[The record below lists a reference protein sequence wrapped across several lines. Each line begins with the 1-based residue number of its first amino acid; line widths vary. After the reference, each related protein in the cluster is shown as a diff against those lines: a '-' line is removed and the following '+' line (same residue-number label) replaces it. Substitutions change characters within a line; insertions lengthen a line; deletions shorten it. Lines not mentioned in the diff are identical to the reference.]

1 MKKLNLQANIA
12 KSILSIVILLLIG
25 CDTRDDIK
33 NDQDQIMN
41 NKQFGSQ
48 GSDRKAARVDSIAI
62 ERCRKQLHRAT
73 DQDDL
78 IQQMYYTALRDNCLY
93 AMDLEELQKIWD
105 IPVLKGGDAYP
116 SSSRLGIWVNKTDNF
131 TIYPISTNFYTKYEQ
146 SIKPK
151 SMFIDNNFPSFLPRP
166 IVIDKT
172 EERLN
177 SEPLTDGVILD
188 YDYKSSEFAQPG
200 FIQAGFRYIWKR
212 GFREMEAI
220 NLYGSIIRIEFNSSE

>member
-25 CDTRDDIK
+25 CDTQNDIK
-33 NDQDQIMN
+33 NNPDQVMS

-48 GSDRKAARVDSIAI
+48 GSDRKAARADSIAI

-73 DQDDL
+73 NQDDL
-78 IQQMYYTALRDNCLY
+78 IQQMYYTALRDDCLY

-105 IPVLKGGDAYP
+105 IPVLKGWDAYP

-131 TIYPISTNFYTKYEQ
+131 TIYPILTNSYTEYEQ
-146 SIKPK
+146 NVKPK

-177 SEPLTDGVILD
+177 SEPLTDGLILD
-188 YDYKSSEFAQPG
+188 YDRKSRQFAQQG

>member
-1 MKKLNLQANIA
+1 MKKLNLQANLA

-78 IQQMYYTALRDNCLY
+78 IQQMYYTALRDDCLY

-105 IPVLKGGDAYP
+105 IPVLEGWDTYP
-116 SSSRLGIWVNKTDNF
+116 SSSRLGIWVNKTNNF
-131 TIYPISTNFYTKYEQ
+131 TIYPILTNSYTEYEPN
-146 SIKPK
+146 IKPK
-151 SMFIDNNFPSFLPRP
+151 SMFIDKNFPSFLPRP

-177 SEPLTDGVILD
+177 SEPLTDGLILD
-188 YDYKSSEFAQPG
+188 YDRKSRQFAQQG

-220 NLYGSIIRIEFNSSE
+220 NLYGSIIKIEFNSSE

>member
-1 MKKLNLQANIA
+1 MKKLNLQANLT

-25 CDTRDDIK
+25 CDTRDDIT

-105 IPVLKGGDAYP
+105 IPVLEGWDAYP
-116 SSSRLGIWVNKTDNF
+116 SSSRLGIWVNKTNNF
-131 TIYPISTNFYTKYEQ
+131 TIYPILTNSYTEYEPN
-146 SIKPK
+146 IKPK
-151 SMFIDNNFPSFLPRP
+151 SMFIDNNFPSFLPRS
-166 IVIDKT
+166 IIIDKT

>member
-33 NDQDQIMN
+33 NNPDQVMS
-41 NKQFGSQ
+41 NKQFDPQ
-48 GSDRKAARVDSIAI
+48 GSDRKAARADSIAI

-78 IQQMYYTALRDNCLY
+78 IQQMYYTALRDDCLY

-105 IPVLKGGDAYP
+105 IPVLEGWDTYP

-131 TIYPISTNFYTKYEQ
+131 TIYPILTNSYTEYEQ
-146 SIKPK
+146 NVKPK

-166 IVIDKT
+166 IIIDKT

-200 FIQAGFRYIWKR
+200 FVQAGFRYIWKR
-212 GFREMEAI
+212 GFRKMKTV
-220 NLYGSIIRIEFNSSE
+220 NLYGSIIKIKFSTR

>member
-25 CDTRDDIK
+25 C
-33 NDQDQIMN
+33 NMQDGVKDNQEQVVDN
-41 NKQFGSQ
+41 NQFSSQ
-48 GSDRKAARVDSIAI
+48 SSDREAARADSIAI

-78 IQQMYYTALRDNCLY
+78 IQQMYYTALRDDCLY

-131 TIYPISTNFYTKYEQ
+131 TIYPILTNSYTEYEQ
-146 SIKPK
+146 NVKPK

-172 EERLN
+172 EEMLN
-177 SEPLTDGVILD
+177 SEPLTDGVID
-188 YDYKSSEFAQPG
+188 YDYKSNKFTQPG

-212 GFREMEAI
+212 GNREMEAV
-220 NLYGSIIRIEFNSSE
+220 NLYGSIIKIKFSTR

>member
-1 MKKLNLQANIA
+1 MKKLNLQANLA

-25 CDTRDDIK
+25 CDTQNDIK
-33 NDQDQIMN
+33 NDPDQVMS

-48 GSDRKAARVDSIAI
+48 GSDRKTARADSIAI

-78 IQQMYYTALRDNCLY
+78 IQQMYYTALRDDCLY

-105 IPVLKGGDAYP
+105 IPVLKGWDAYP
-116 SSSRLGIWVNKTDNF
+116 SSSRLGIWVNKTNNF
-131 TIYPISTNFYTKYEQ
+131 TIYPILTNSYTEYEPN
-146 SIKPK
+146 IKPK
-151 SMFIDNNFPSFLPRP
+151 SMFIDNNFPSFLPRS
-166 IVIDKT
+166 IIIDKT

>member
-1 MKKLNLQANIA
+1 MKKLNLQANLA

-105 IPVLKGGDAYP
+105 IPVLEGWDAYP

-131 TIYPISTNFYTKYEQ
+131 TIYPILTNSYTEYEQ
-146 SIKPK
+146 NVKPK
-151 SMFIDNNFPSFLPRP
+151 SMFIDNNFPSFLPRS
-166 IVIDKT
+166 IIIDKT

>member
-1 MKKLNLQANIA
+1 
-12 KSILSIVILLLIG
+12 
-25 CDTRDDIK
+25 
-33 NDQDQIMN
+33 
-41 NKQFGSQ
+41 
-48 GSDRKAARVDSIAI
+48 
-62 ERCRKQLHRAT
+62 
-73 DQDDL
+73 
-78 IQQMYYTALRDNCLY
+78 MYYTALRDDCLY

-116 SSSRLGIWVNKTDNF
+116 SSSRLGIWVNKIDNF
-131 TIYPISTNFYTKYEQ
+131 TIYPILTNSYTEYEQ
-146 SIKPK
+146 NVKPK

-212 GFREMEAI
+212 GFRGMEAI

>member
-1 MKKLNLQANIA
+1 MKKLNLQANLA

-33 NDQDQIMN
+33 NNPDQVMS

-48 GSDRKAARVDSIAI
+48 GSDRKAARADSIAI

-131 TIYPISTNFYTKYEQ
+131 TIYPILTNSYTEYEQ
-146 SIKPK
+146 NVKPK

-172 EERLN
+172 EEMLN
-177 SEPLTDGVILD
+177 SEPLTDGVID

>member
-1 MKKLNLQANIA
+1 MKKLNLQDNVY
-12 KSILSIVILLLIG
+12 KSITNMVILLLIG
-25 CDTRDDIK
+25 C
-33 NDQDQIMN
+33 NMQDGVKDNQEQVMSN
-41 NKQFGSQ
+41 NQFSPQ
-48 GSDRKAARVDSIAI
+48 DSDRKAARADSIAI

-78 IQQMYYTALRDNCLY
+78 IQQMYYTALRDDCLY

-131 TIYPISTNFYTKYEQ
+131 TIYPILTNSYTEYEQ
-146 SIKPK
+146 NVKPK

-172 EERLN
+172 EEMLN
-177 SEPLTDGVILD
+177 SEPLTDGVID
-188 YDYKSSEFAQPG
+188 YDYKSSKFTQPG

-212 GFREMEAI
+212 GNREMEAI
-220 NLYGSIIRIEFNSSE
+220 NLYGSIIRIEFNTI

>member
-1 MKKLNLQANIA
+1 MKKLKLQANIA
-12 KSILSIVILLLIG
+12 KSILSIIILLLIG

-33 NDQDQIMN
+33 NNPDQVMS
-41 NKQFGSQ
+41 NKQFGSR

-131 TIYPISTNFYTKYEQ
+131 TIYPILTNSYTEYEQ
-146 SIKPK
+146 NVKPK

-172 EERLN
+172 EEMLN
-177 SEPLTDGVILD
+177 SEPLTDGVID

>member
-25 CDTRDDIK
+25 C
-33 NDQDQIMN
+33 NMQDGVKDNQEQVVDN
-41 NKQFGSQ
+41 NQFSPQ
-48 GSDRKAARVDSIAI
+48 DSDRKAARADSIAI

-78 IQQMYYTALRDNCLY
+78 IQQMYYTALRDDCLY
-93 AMDLEELQKIWD
+93 SMDLEELQKIWD
-105 IPVLKGGDAYP
+105 IPVLEGWDAYP

-177 SEPLTDGVILD
+177 SQPPTDGVILD

-212 GFREMEAI
+212 GNREMEAV
-220 NLYGSIIRIEFNSSE
+220 NLYGSIIKIKFSTR

>member
-1 MKKLNLQANIA
+1 M
-12 KSILSIVILLLIG
+12 
-25 CDTRDDIK
+25 
-33 NDQDQIMN
+33 
-41 NKQFGSQ
+41 
-48 GSDRKAARVDSIAI
+48 
-62 ERCRKQLHRAT
+62 HRAT

-78 IQQMYYTALRDNCLY
+78 IQQMYYTALRDDCLY
-93 AMDLEELQKIWD
+93 SMDLEELQKIWD

-131 TIYPISTNFYTKYEQ
+131 TIYPILTNSYTEYEQ
-146 SIKPK
+146 NVKPK

-172 EERLN
+172 EEMLN
-177 SEPLTDGVILD
+177 SEPLTDGVID
-188 YDYKSSEFAQPG
+188 YDYKSNKFTQPG

-212 GFREMEAI
+212 GNREMEAI

>member
-25 CDTRDDIK
+25 C
-33 NDQDQIMN
+33 NMQDGVKDNQEQVVDN
-41 NKQFGSQ
+41 NQFSSQ
-48 GSDRKAARVDSIAI
+48 GSDREAARADSIAI

-78 IQQMYYTALRDNCLY
+78 IQQMYYTALRDDCLY

-131 TIYPISTNFYTKYEQ
+131 TIYPILTNSYTEYEQ
-146 SIKPK
+146 NVKPK

-172 EERLN
+172 EEMLN
-177 SEPLTDGVILD
+177 SEPLTDGVMD
-188 YDYKSSEFAQPG
+188 YDYKSSKFTQPG

-212 GFREMEAI
+212 GNREMEAV
-220 NLYGSIIRIEFNSSE
+220 NLYGSIINIKFSTR

>member
-33 NDQDQIMN
+33 NDQDQIMT

-48 GSDRKAARVDSIAI
+48 GSDRKAARADSIAI

-73 DQDDL
+73 DQNDL
-78 IQQMYYTALRDNCLY
+78 IQQMYYTALRDDCLY

-105 IPVLKGGDAYP
+105 IPVLEGWDAYP
-116 SSSRLGIWVNKTDNF
+116 SSSRLGVWVNKTNNF
-131 TIYPISTNFYTKYEQ
+131 TIYPILTNSYTEYEPN
-146 SIKPK
+146 IKPK
-151 SMFIDNNFPSFLPRP
+151 SMFIDKNFPSFLPRP

-177 SEPLTDGVILD
+177 SEPLTDGLILD
-188 YDYKSSEFAQPG
+188 YDRKSRQFAQQG

-220 NLYGSIIRIEFNSSE
+220 NLYGSIIKIEFNSSE

>member
-33 NDQDQIMN
+33 NNPDQVMS
-41 NKQFGSQ
+41 NKQFDPQ
-48 GSDRKAARVDSIAI
+48 GSDRKAARADSIAI

-78 IQQMYYTALRDNCLY
+78 IQQMYYTALRDDCLY

-131 TIYPISTNFYTKYEQ
+131 TIYPILTNSYTEYEQ
-146 SIKPK
+146 NVKPK

-166 IVIDKT
+166 IIIDKT

-200 FIQAGFRYIWKR
+200 FVQAGFRYIWKR
-212 GFREMEAI
+212 GFREMEAV
-220 NLYGSIIRIEFNSSE
+220 NLYGSIIKIKFSTR